1 MKHVQTCLSARSDR
15 ESSFHHYGGPVSI
28 VQASLCAANTLQR
41 RLDRRAG
48 VLKHVQVCLCPN
60 THRESNFHHCGG
72 PVKLVQA
79 SLCAENTLQLR
90 FSRRGGAVKHQHTR
104 FKCQ

>member
-1 MKHVQTCLSARSDR
+1 M
-15 ESSFHHYGGPVSI
+15 
-28 VQASLCAANTLQR
+28 QACLCAANTLQR

-60 THRESNFHHCGG
+60 THRQSNFYHCGG

-104 FKCQ
+104 LSASKMVKAVFTTLEVL